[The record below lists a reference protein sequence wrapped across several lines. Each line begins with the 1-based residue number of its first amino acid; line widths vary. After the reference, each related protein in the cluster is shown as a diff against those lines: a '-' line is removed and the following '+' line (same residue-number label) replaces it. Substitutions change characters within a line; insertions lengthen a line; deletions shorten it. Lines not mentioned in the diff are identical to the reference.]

1 MLVSLLL
8 AAAPDA
14 RVFLWLV
21 EVQPPSLP
29 EVVELLSSESWMTSI
44 TRFSSSSSLGVPPFP
59 TAAVV
64 FDSEDPLAVVVVE
77 GGGGAAFET
86 EREEDMEFIEVGVVA
101 LARAVTTGG
110 RSFPPA
116 PRAARRVRRIVW
128 VLWSSEM
135 SWVSSLSLV
144 FKACNDTKPNSTC
157 TLNKKW

>member
-1 MLVSLLL
+1 
-8 AAAPDA
+8 
-14 RVFLWLV
+14 
-21 EVQPPSLP
+21 
-29 EVVELLSSESWMTSI
+29 MTSI

-128 VLWSSEM
+128 VL
-135 SWVSSLSLV
+135 
-144 FKACNDTKPNSTC
+144 
-157 TLNKKW
+157 